1 MTTEPLV
8 RMANQ
13 IASNYAHHPP
23 EQAATE
29 VATHL
34 RSFWAPPMRAELTE
48 YVDGGGAGVDP
59 VVVAALELIRQP
71 AQRVQP

>member
-1 MTTEPLV
+1 MGVEPLI

-23 EQAATE
+23 EQAAAE

-34 RSFWAPPMRAELTE
+34 RSFWAPPMRAELAE
-48 YVDGGGAGVDP
+48 YVHAGGAGVDP
-59 VVVAALELIRQP
+59 VVVMALETLGKP
-71 AQRVQP
+71 

>member
-29 VATHL
+29 VAAHL
-34 RSFWAPPMRAELTE
+34 RSFWAPAMRAELTE
-48 YVDGGGAGVDP
+48 YADDGGTGVDP
-59 VVVAALELIRQP
+59 VVVVALDLIRQP
-71 AQRVQP
+71 AQP